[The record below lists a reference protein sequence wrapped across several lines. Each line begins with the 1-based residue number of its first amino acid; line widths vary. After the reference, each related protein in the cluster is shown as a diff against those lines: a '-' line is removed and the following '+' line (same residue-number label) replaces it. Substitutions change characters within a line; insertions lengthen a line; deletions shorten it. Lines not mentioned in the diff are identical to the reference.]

1 MEKVTVRGEIDSKPA
16 SVTVDRCALC
26 GSVWLD
32 RHELEALLSMKA
44 AGQVDVGPFSTNR
57 QNPRGA
63 EALGGLICPRDG
75 SILVEVEH
83 EQQRH
88 VLICVCTECGGKLL
102 DAGELLDL
110 AEYTIVERIRSALR
124 RA

>member
-1 MEKVTVRGEIDSKPA
+1 MERVEVRGEIEGRKC

-26 GSVWLD
+26 GGLWFD
-32 RHELEALLSMKA
+32 RHELEALLSMRV
-44 AGQVDVGPFSTNR
+44 AGELDVGPFSTNR

-63 EALGGLICPRDG
+63 EALGGLLCPRDG
-75 SILVEVEH
+75 SVLVEVEH
-83 EQQRH
+83 DQQRH

-110 AEYTIVERIRSALR
+110 AEYTVVERIRSALR